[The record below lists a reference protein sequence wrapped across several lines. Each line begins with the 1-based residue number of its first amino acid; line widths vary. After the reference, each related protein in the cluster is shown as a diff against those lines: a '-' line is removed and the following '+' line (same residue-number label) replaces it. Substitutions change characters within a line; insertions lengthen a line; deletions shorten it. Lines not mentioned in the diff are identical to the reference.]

1 MHQRRKIT
9 AGLIILI
16 AVVAGLLLK
25 NLRVGLI
32 AGLVLGLLAGGLL
45 GNSNKSS

>member
-25 NLRVGLI
+25 NMRVGLI

-45 GNSNKSS
+45 SNSNKSS